1 MAHESDVCT
10 CWQFLLPTGE
20 RRPAARL
27 FSEDRVAVTS
37 TAGDRA
43 QGTGG
48 VVWQNGDTPLVNVDL
63 DDSEDSWS
71 CAPEDVA
78 AVEVVSKIDA
88 DVALNA
94 VRAALAD
101 PLNRLDEELLLSVVT
116 GDHETVEITVQ
127 RRTWSCC
134 PPGAEWG

>member
-1 MAHESDVCT
+1 MARESDACT
-10 CWQFLLPTGE
+10 CWQFPLPTGE

-43 QGTGG
+43 QGIGG
-48 VVWQNGDTPLVNVDL
+48 VIWQDDDTPLVRVDF
-63 DDSEDSWS
+63 DDSKESWC

-78 AVEVVSKIDA
+78 SVEVVSQIDGDA
-88 DVALNA
+88 AIRA
-94 VRAALAD
+94 IRAALAD
-101 PLNRLDEELLLSVVT
+101 PRNRLDEELLLSVVT

-134 PPGAEWG
+134 PPGAEW